1 MVRID
6 ESGSDAE
13 ITVREFLRRKRA
25 EGLKIDPTT
34 AQVFSDY
41 IVPGDP
47 YGLFPVPGDACG
59 DKVFFALDPE
69 RQIAVSFDDLPE
81 STRAAL
87 LNKYRHRLYLTIPAE
102 LAKHLT

>member
-1 MVRID
+1 M
-6 ESGSDAE
+6 SFTME
-13 ITVREFLRRKRA
+13 IYELFLRRKRA

-59 DKVFFALDPE
+59 DKVLFAFDPE

-81 STRAAL
+81 STRVAL
-87 LNKYRHRLYLTIPAE
+87 LNKYGHEHDLTFSGD
-102 LAKHLT
+102 LTKLFSGWR